1 MKVVVISITPYKEKD
16 GIINAI
22 SEEGALTFSARG
34 IFDPKNK
41 NAAINNNLVIAD
53 IELSEGKSKYQ
64 TLKACS
70 IIDTPMAVNNSLD
83 QLSAILLL
91 AEATKTLVQDEE
103 KKLIYHSL
111 LDAISN
117 LKTAKEPWM
126 TLLIY
131 LARIFKA
138 TGYEF
143 EVNQCVFCGSKKDI
157 ITFSFADGGFV
168 CHNCVDENT
177 EKDLTNDQMLL
188 LRSAFNAQDYKVE
201 SKFCNKE
208 NALIVLNKFFE
219 FIYDSYGV
227 KLKSISLLNN

>member
-41 NAAINNNLVIAD
+41 NAAINNSLVIAD
-53 IELSEGKSKYQ
+53 IELTEGKSKYQ
-64 TLKACS
+64 TLKTCS
-70 IIDTPMAVNNSLD
+70 IIDTPMTVNSNLE
-83 QLSAILLL
+83 QLSAIMLI
-91 AEATKTLVQDEE
+91 AEATKSLIQDEE
-103 KKLIYHSL
+103 KASIYQSL
-111 LDAISN
+111 LDVIAS

-126 TLLIY
+126 SLLIY
-131 LARIFKA
+131 FARIFKA

-157 ITFSFADGGFV
+157 ITFSFVDGGFV
-168 CHNCVDENT
+168 CRNCLDEST

-188 LRSAFNAQDYKVE
+188 LRSAFNAKDFSLE
-201 SKFCNKE
+201 SKYCNKD
-208 NALIVLNKFFE
+208 NALLVLNKFFE

-227 KLKSISLLNN
+227 RLKSASLLNN